1 MAMTKFIKKI
11 KNKPPKLT
19 DIGEF
24 GFIARFSP
32 EFLKDLPAKIRGI
45 GDDCAVIPWKGHKRL
60 LVTTDLLVDGVHF
73 IKEKI
78 APQDLGYKS
87 LAVNLSDI
95 AAMGGRPL
103 YSFLSLAIPPAT
115 EISYLDKFFLGWKEL
130 GSQTGVH
137 LLGGD
142 TTRSVSRLVINVA
155 VLGEAQEPFIKYR
168 SSAKPGDII
177 AITGTL
183 GDSEGG
189 LRLILSGLEKQRLSR
204 NEKYLIQRHYRP
216 KPHLEEGWFL
226 AHQPEVRAMMD
237 VSDGIDSDLRR
248 IMEQSG
254 CGVEIYLDKLPI
266 SKELRQSARKFGWNI
281 EEIAAAGGED
291 YCLLVTVEEKE
302 FSGLGRKFYKKF
314 GKQLTPIGRITAQ
327 TGHQLYY
334 KNGKNIVLA
343 RSGFDHF
350 KS

>member
-1 MAMTKFIKKI
+1 MAKFIKKI
-11 KNKPPKLT
+11 KNKPLKLT

-32 EFLKDLPAKIRGI
+32 EFLKDLPGNIRGI
-45 GDDCAVIPWKGHKRL
+45 GDDCAVIPWMGSKRL

-73 IKEKI
+73 IREKI
-78 APQDLGYKS
+78 APRDLGYKS

-103 YSFLSLAIPPAT
+103 YAFLSLAIPSPT
-115 EISYLDKFFLGWKEL
+115 EISYLDNFFRGWKEL

-142 TTRSVSRLVINVA
+142 TTRSTDRLVINVA

-177 AITGTL
+177 AVTGTL

-189 LRLILSGLEKQRLSR
+189 LRLILSGLERKQLSVS
-204 NEKYLIQRHYRP
+204 EKYLIRRHYRP
-216 KPHLEEGWFL
+216 QPHLEEGRFL
-226 AHQPEVRAMMD
+226 ARQPEVRAMMD

-254 CGVEIYLDKLPI
+254 CGVEIYLDRLPV
-266 SKELRQSARKFGWNI
+266 SKELQRTAKKFGWCI
-281 EEIAAAGGED
+281 DEIAAAGGED
-291 YCLLVTVEEKE
+291 YCLLVTVEEKK
-302 FSGLGRKFYKKF
+302 FSELSRKFYRKF
-314 GKQLTPIGRITAQ
+314 GKPLSPVGRVIAQ
-327 TGHQLYY
+327 TGCQLYY
-334 KNGKNIVLA
+334 KNGHNIMLS